1 MKFAPAAAIIALL
14 AITTISSAQ
23 SLTSY
28 VAIGAGNTGFE
39 NFGINAF
46 ASDFSGI
53 GNAVVAAGS
62 ETFSGI
68 DGNGDSQTMSF
79 AGTAFASAQYG
90 ILRTAATGNVTNS
103 FYNSNN
109 SWYYNSDTGSVNE
122 NGTPDYLISFG
133 QAQYNDV
140 FTYTNIGPA
149 VTVNFFYQITGT
161 FSGGAVYH
169 SILVE
174 NDEDFDSIILTPNDG
189 NTINQTF
196 VTKNFSIGDGILN
209 HKTNILSQF
218 DHRTEFSPDGSNIS
232 GVADFD
238 STVILTGM
246 VLKDANGAVVNGWS
260 FNSGSGAD
268 YGAVPEPATMTILAL
283 AALIA
288 KKRKK

>member
-1 MKFAPAAAIIALL
+1 MKFATAFTTIALL

-28 VAIGAGNTGFE
+28 VAVGAGNTGFE

-53 GNAVVAAGS
+53 GTTIVAAGN

-79 AGTAFASAQYG
+79 AGTALASAQYG
-90 ILRTAATGNVTNS
+90 ILRTYATGNVTNS

-109 SWYYNSDTGSVNE
+109 PWYYNSDTGSVNH

-209 HKTNILSQF
+209 HSTNILSQF
-218 DHRTEFSPDGSNIS
+218 DHRTEFSPDGTNIS

-288 KKRKK
+288 KNRKK

>member
-1 MKFAPAAAIIALL
+1 MRFATASASIALF

-28 VAIGAGNTGFE
+28 VAVGAGNTGFE

-53 GNAVVAAGS
+53 GTSIVAAGN

-68 DGNGDSQTMSF
+68 NRNGDSQSMSF
-79 AGTAFASAQYG
+79 AGTAAASAQYG
-90 ILRTAATGNVTNS
+90 ILRTAATGNVNNS
-103 FYNSNN
+103 FYNVDNP
-109 SWYYNSDTGSVNE
+109 WYYNSDTGSVNE

-133 QAQYNDV
+133 QAQYNDI

-174 NDEDFDSIILTPNDG
+174 NDEDFDNIILTPNDG
-189 NTINQTF
+189 NTINQTY
-196 VTKNFSIGDGILN
+196 VTKNFSLGDGVLN
-209 HKTNILSQF
+209 HFTTVLSQY
-218 DHRTEFSPDGSNIS
+218 DHRPEFSPDGSNVS
-232 GVADFD
+232 GEADFD
-238 STVILTGM
+238 STVTLTGM

-260 FNSGSGAD
+260 FSSASGAD

-283 AALIA
+283 AAVLA